1 MVHQNIVMYKG
12 FNGFDWRVVRQAAK
26 RDLAVTES
34 IAVEAP
40 RGVRKQA
47 LAWIDESGLKRAR
60 VIEKEV
66 IKATG
71 KYEPEA
77 HRVESVDPELISS
90 LWRGEQI
97 ERREI
102 IRMNPG
108 NVRALDFFA
117 RQSIERLASSAR
129 QLMMDSTLGTNN
141 S

>member
-1 MVHQNIVMYKG
+1 
-12 FNGFDWRVVRQAAK
+12 
-26 RDLAVTES
+26 
-34 IAVEAP
+34 
-40 RGVRKQA
+40 
-47 LAWIDESGLKRAR
+47 

-77 HRVESVDPELISS
+77 HRVDPESISS

-129 QLMMDSTLGTNN
+129 QLF
-141 S
+141 